1 MSYNLEHIDEYY
13 KKHLK
18 NLESDT
24 SRDRWGKL
32 SLMLFRKKYGL
43 WIVLLLI
50 AASAV
55 IIGILSVTNEQN
67 NDDYTRHGENQI
79 SNLGLISDDSAI
91 GSLSL
96 QETIKDKPAL
106 VIVENEKEQSVLYE
120 VSTTETENHISAKS
134 DGNFDSSSIL
144 SENEKL
150 KADITSNSDDFIT
163 GYLSKLTFKNISEF
177 KISEKEDVIPEITGR
192 PDSNTL
198 ATLTGNSFKPSR
210 ATSWSMDIYIAP
222 SYVSKSLSADP
233 IYEDYINFRKN
244 SEGPIY
250 TTGLGAEIKF
260 SINKWFIQSG
270 INYSVYGDNAK
281 YNFITNA
288 IDSLKSYYNID
299 TTYVWIY
306 DPPFIGEP
314 YPIGFDSVWMPVYKE
329 IESATSIQ
337 NRYGYIEIP
346 VLFGFHTTK
355 KKLNFEI
362 GTGISF
368 GFLVSAKGN
377 LPDLTNNSLV
387 EINNSTEFI
396 RSTSINYI
404 LNAGIQYQISK
415 RISLIV
421 KPYYKRNLSYLFKDD
436 YPIKQK
442 YSTFGVITGI
452 NVKL

>member
-1 MSYNLEHIDEYY
+1 MSDNLKHIDEYY

-18 NLESDT
+18 NLEADT
-24 SRDRWGKL
+24 SRDRWRKL

-50 AASAV
+50 TASAA
-55 IIGILSVTNEQN
+55 IIGIMSVTNEQN
-67 NDDYTRHGENQI
+67 NDDYTRPGENQI
-79 SNLGLISDDSAI
+79 SNRDLISDDSAT
-91 GSLSL
+91 GSLAL
-96 QETIKDKPAL
+96 QETMSSLRNLKKYKNATKTL
-106 VIVENEKEQSVLYE
+106 SHK
-120 VSTTETENHISAKS
+120 ISQNK
-134 DGNFDSSSIL
+134 
-144 SENEKL
+144 KL
-150 KADITSNSDDFIT
+150 EAEITSNSDDFTT

-177 KISEKEDVIPEITGR
+177 KISEKEIVIPEIAGR
-192 PDSNTL
+192 PDSTDF
-198 ATLTGNSFKPSR
+198 AHTPDTLTGNSFKPSR

-222 SYVSKSLSADP
+222 SYVTKSLSADP
-233 IYEDYINFRKN
+233 IYDDYINFRKN
-244 SEGPIY
+244 SEVPIY

-270 INYSVYGDNAK
+270 INYSVYGDNTK
-281 YNFITNA
+281 YNFITKT
-288 IDSLKSYYNID
+288 IDSLNCYYNVD
-299 TTYVWIY
+299 TTWVWIY
-306 DPPFIGEP
+306 DPPFSGEP

-329 IESATSIQ
+329 TESSASIQ
-337 NRYGYIEIP
+337 NRYIYIEIP

-368 GFLVSAKGN
+368 GFLISAKGN

-404 LNAGIQYQISK
+404 LNAGIQYQINK
-415 RISLIV
+415 RISIIV
-421 KPYYKRNLSYLFKDD
+421 KPNYKRNLSSLFKDD

-442 YSTFGVITGI
+442 YST
-452 NVKL
+452 

>member
-1 MSYNLEHIDEYY
+1 MSENLEHIDEYY

-18 NLESDT
+18 NLEVDT
-24 SRDRWGKL
+24 SRDRWEKL

-50 AASAV
+50 AASAA

-67 NDDYTRHGENQI
+67 NDDYTRPGENQI
-79 SNLGLISDDSAI
+79 SNRGLISDDSATS
-91 GSLSL
+91 SLAL
-96 QETIKDKPAL
+96 QETIKDKPAQ
-106 VIVENEKEQSVLYE
+106 VIAENEKEQSVLYE

-150 KADITSNSDDFIT
+150 KADITSNSDDFTT
-163 GYLSKLTFKNISEF
+163 GYLSKLTFKNISEL
-177 KISEKEDVIPEITGR
+177 KINEKENVNPEIAGR
-192 PDSNTL
+192 PDSNMPD
-198 ATLTGNSFKPSR
+198 TLTGNSFKPSR
-210 ATSWSMDIYIAP
+210 ATSWSMDIYVAP
-222 SYVSKSLSADP
+222 SYVTTSLSADP

-244 SEGPIY
+244 SEDPIY
-250 TTGLGAEIKF
+250 TTGLGTEIKF

-288 IDSLKSYYNID
+288 IDSLNSYYNVD

-306 DPPFIGEP
+306 DPPFFGEP
-314 YPIGFDSVWMPVYKE
+314 YPIRFDSVWMPVYKE
-329 IESATSIQ
+329 IESSASIK

-355 KKLNFEI
+355 RKLNFEI

-404 LNAGIQYQISK
+404 LNAGIKYQISK
-415 RISLIV
+415 RISIIV
-421 KPYYKRNLSYLFKDD
+421 KPNYKRNLSSLFKND
-436 YPIKQK
+436 YPVKQK
-442 YSTFGVITGI
+442 NSTFGVITGI